1 MLKSK
6 KILNSFISAVY
17 IINSLDVI
25 KKNNFM
31 PVQFSIHLTVITAT
45 TKIVEVSL
53 KLFEMG

>member
-6 KILNSFISAVY
+6 KFLNSFISAVY

-31 PVQFSIHLTVITAT
+31 VIQFSIHLTVITAT
-45 TKIVEVSL
+45 TKIVEVIL